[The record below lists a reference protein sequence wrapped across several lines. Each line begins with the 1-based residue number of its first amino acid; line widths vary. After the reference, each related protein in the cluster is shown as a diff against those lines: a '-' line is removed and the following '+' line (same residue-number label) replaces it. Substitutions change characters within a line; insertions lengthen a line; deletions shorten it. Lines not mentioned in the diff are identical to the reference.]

1 MDEIVALYGP
11 DGRETGSAPRSR
23 VRAENLRHG
32 ATGVV
37 LFRPDGRL
45 FVHQR
50 TDTKDVYPGRWDA
63 TAGGVMEPGETP
75 LAAAERELAEELG
88 VKAPLVW
95 IGEADYAD
103 ANTSY
108 RAFLFWAVTEQE
120 PRLQPEEV
128 QAGVWMSREGFLA
141 AAEAEPERFMPDTLA
156 LLGDWLRSQSNLPPL
171 GRGPGSSKEPG

>member
-11 DGRETGSAPRSR
+11 DGREAGSAPRSR

-37 LFRPDGRL
+37 LFRPDGWL

-63 TAGGVMEPGETP
+63 TAGGVMDPGETP
-75 LAAAERELAEELG
+75 LGAAERELAEELG
-88 VKAPLVW
+88 VTALLVR

-128 QAGVWMSREGFLA
+128 QGGLWMSR
-141 AAEAEPERFMPDTLA
+141 AELLEAIDADLERFMPDTVA
-156 LLGDWLRSQSNLPPL
+156 LLGDWLRALPTVPPPFHA
-171 GRGPGSSKEPG
+171 PGA